1 MPNTE
6 IGDIQRI
13 FVTRLDTLNHILNV
27 AERHLRWTGF
37 SGQPPSLT
45 SQAGYR
51 PWMGLPPMSKRRT
64 HSPFWAGTTWWQYA
78 L

>member
-51 PWMGLPPMSKRRT
+51 P
-64 HSPFWAGTTWWQYA
+64 
-78 L
+78 